1 MNSSPT
7 TAKFRLPP
15 MKALVAFEAASRL
28 GSFVRGAD
36 ELAVTPSAIS
46 HQIQLLEDFL
56 GVQLFQRHAGKAVLT
71 QAGRTYAVE
80 IKMAFE
86 QISNATNVVS
96 PQSQDGHLVVAASPS
111 FAVKW
116 LQPRLIGFL
125 QSYPDVKIRLST
137 LSENEDL
144 LTNRYDLVISY
155 GPPLVT
161 HTDIKPLLTERLR
174 PLCSPELVSRLELK
188 ALDDLARATLI
199 HSSNALT
206 WGAYFRRMGMEP
218 VVANKELWL
227 DRSMMAIEAATAG
240 LGVVLESE
248 LLAEDE
254 LREGRLVAPFE
265 DASSWVEVTSYYL
278 VSASGFRKSESR
290 EAFVEWL
297 QDSISKASRDPSK
310 EWR

>member
-1 MNSSPT
+1 MNSSST
-7 TAKFRLPP
+7 TARFRLPP
-15 MKALVAFEAASRL
+15 LKALVAFEAASRH
-28 GSFVRGAD
+28 GSFVRGGD
-36 ELAVTPSAIS
+36 ELSVTPSAIS

-56 GVQLFQRHAGKAVLT
+56 GVQLFQRHAGKVVLT

-80 IKMAFE
+80 IKIAFE

-116 LQPRLIGFL
+116 LQPRLIDFL
-125 QSYPDVKIRLST
+125 QAHPDVKIRLAT
-137 LSENEDL
+137 LSENEDFQA
-144 LTNRYDLVISY
+144 NRYDLVISY

-161 HTDIKPLLTERLR
+161 QTDIKPLLTERLR
-174 PLCSPELVSRLELK
+174 PLCSPELVSRLNLK
-188 ALDDLARATLI
+188 VLNDLKSATLI

-218 VVANKELWL
+218 VLANKELWL
-227 DRSMMAIEAATAG
+227 DRSMMAIDAATAG

-254 LREGRLVAPFE
+254 LRDGRLVAPFE
-265 DASSWVEVTSYYL
+265 DASAWVEVTSYYL
-278 VSASGFRKSESR
+278 ASASGFRKSESR

-297 QDSISKASRDPSK
+297 QESISKASRNQNE
-310 EWR
+310 EWT